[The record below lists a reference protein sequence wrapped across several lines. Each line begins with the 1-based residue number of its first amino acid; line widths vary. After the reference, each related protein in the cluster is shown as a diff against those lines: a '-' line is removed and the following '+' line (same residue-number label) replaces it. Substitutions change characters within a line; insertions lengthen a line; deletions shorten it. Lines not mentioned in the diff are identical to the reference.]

1 MPPNPDYAEQV
12 SVFHFTNRISSA
24 KIRKYKMATERG
36 MSNVPGGGPS
46 SNTPMPGAVV
56 TPAPQVEPAGD
67 GRQRMDQ
74 TGQMGPPIRPSA
86 ERAGSKRPSTED
98 PPGSEEPASKK
109 PKLKLKVREPD
120 ASLSPASAPAG
131 PAPGPTPS
139 PAPPGDNITVGSA
152 SAGTPAPK
160 PRRSSDIRFRY
171 SENMKLDDP
180 SLKIDNGNESSDLS
194 SAPPSP
200 PAPKE
205 PSPAPDADYGYLM
218 SFYVEGGADDHPAPP
233 KKAPP
238 KKKPKHKQHNK
249 APALPPA
256 PAPQPAPQNPPIPH
270 QMMPPPPGAHQ
281 HRPHTG
287 PPPPHPAQFQ
297 QPPPPP
303 VSRPPP
309 QLQLPQVQLIDFDEV
324 NRDNKPRPPS
334 TVNKM
339 VCMLQALSNALTN
352 FGGVPPVPKSPAPD
366 YQGQTS
372 KENDNSKNARD
383 KDDSR
388 SKDNIDA
395 LLGLLGDEDD
405 SDKGEEGTKSDA
417 ISKRSNNLP
426 NKPNQDYLL
435 PRPGDP
441 DGPLT
446 YGIQFIQNA
455 LKSWAQQRLQHQYHG
470 DLMKQAQNWQQQQ
483 LTSQKRGP
491 GRPRKFPTEEVEADK
506 QSLPSQP
513 PPFQIRMESTPE
525 GVAIKAF
532 QHVLDSGCLQVN
544 AMLPIELTTALR
556 HLYMQID
563 HLINQGAKNEPEWQC
578 MSYGAQIAANRVRVE
593 KWKEAQARAHEE
605 MARQQQLSHQSMMR
619 SMGIAQP
626 QPEQPPLT
634 AEQRRAQEQAREI
647 ELDRRRSMQLAL
659 QQPQVSANMLNP
671 MQFSN
676 QPHIAPAAASH
687 ASSPRPSGSQTRHR
701 SQPASPAVGGTPNSN
716 GKSADQ
722 VKMYPPN
729 LTPRSGASMKFSFPP
744 PNAEAARAFGADA
757 FPSNGQMHI
766 NGPAASPP
774 LAQHVP
780 QAPARRKS
788 SNNTST
794 RPTASEVRPS
804 IETATAKQPNG
815 EAPHTNGESKK
826 ANQKAK
832 EVVNVEDDADT
843 IQVKQEVRNTPVQQ
857 IPTVIPATTGF
868 TAVNAL
874 PQKRQAS
881 ASASRPSSAGGGNA
895 GVKKSK
901 MQKGA

>member
-1 MPPNPDYAEQV
+1 
-12 SVFHFTNRISSA
+12 
-24 KIRKYKMATERG
+24 
-36 MSNVPGGGPS
+36 
-46 SNTPMPGAVV
+46 
-56 TPAPQVEPAGD
+56 
-67 GRQRMDQ
+67 
-74 TGQMGPPIRPSA
+74 
-86 ERAGSKRPSTED
+86 
-98 PPGSEEPASKK
+98 
-109 PKLKLKVREPD
+109 
-120 ASLSPASAPAG
+120 
-131 PAPGPTPS
+131 
-139 PAPPGDNITVGSA
+139 
-152 SAGTPAPK
+152 
-160 PRRSSDIRFRY
+160 
-171 SENMKLDDP
+171 
-180 SLKIDNGNESSDLS
+180 
-194 SAPPSP
+194 
-200 PAPKE
+200 
-205 PSPAPDADYGYLM
+205 
-218 SFYVEGGADDHPAPP
+218 
-233 KKAPP
+233 
-238 KKKPKHKQHNK
+238 
-249 APALPPA
+249 
-256 PAPQPAPQNPPIPH
+256 
-270 QMMPPPPGAHQ
+270 
-281 HRPHTG
+281 
-287 PPPPHPAQFQ
+287 
-297 QPPPPP
+297 

-352 FGGVPPVPKSPAPD
+352 FGGVPPVPKSPPPD
-366 YQGQTS
+366 HQEQKS
-372 KENDNSKNARD
+372 KEKDSSNNLSD
-383 KDDSR
+383 KENVR

-405 SDKGEEGTKSDA
+405 SDKGEEGAKSDPA
-417 ISKRSNNLP
+417 TKRFDNLL
-426 NKPNQDYLL
+426 NKHDRDYLL
-435 PRPGDP
+435 PRPGEP

-470 DLMKQAQNWQQQQ
+470 DLLKQAQNWQQQQ
-483 LTSQKRGP
+483 MTSQKRGP
-491 GRPRKFPTEEVEADK
+491 GRPRKFPTEEVEVDK
-506 QSLPSQP
+506 QTPPSQP

-578 MSYGAQIAANRVRVE
+578 MSYGAQIAANRIRVE

-605 MARQQQLSHQSMMR
+605 IARQQQLSHQVMMR
-619 SMGIAQP
+619 SMGLAQP

-687 ASSPRPSGSQTRHR
+687 ASSPRPSV
-701 SQPASPAVGGTPNSN
+701 SQPRYHSQPGSPAVGGTPNAN

-757 FPSNGQMHI
+757 FPSNGQTHV

-774 LAQHVP
+774 LAQRIP

-788 SNNTST
+788 SNNAST
-794 RPTASEVRPS
+794 KPTALEVRPS
-804 IETATAKQPNG
+804 IETPTTKQPNG
-815 EAPHTNGESKK
+815 EAPHANGEPKK
-826 ANQKAK
+826 AKQKTK

-843 IQVKQEVRNTPVQQ
+843 IQVKQEVRSTPVQQ
-857 IPTVIPATTGF
+857 IPAIMSATTGF

-881 ASASRPSSAGGGNA
+881 ASGSRPSSAGGGNA
-895 GVKKSK
+895 GAKKSK
-901 MQKGA
+901 TQKET